1 MKGKSDS
8 FFSIKYIARLFHT
21 LRYLK
26 WQQFFFRIYYP
37 VKRIFFR
44 PKEIYAHHL
53 ASCFSQE
60 MIQFP
65 HFSIHDNLYNPEGNS
80 FTFLNQSKSFTG
92 PIDWE
97 FDEYGLLW
105 TFHLHY
111 FDWLNDPDVNVEA
124 RLNSLK
130 EYTGQYKNSYIFI
143 HSYPA
148 SLRII
153 NCIRF
158 LIENELNNERIS
170 ENLYHQSS
178 RLAAFP
184 EYEIGANHLLV
195 NGIALIWAGIY
206 FDEPAFK
213 QLGKN
218 ILQKELDVQVLNDGI
233 HFEKSPAYQSIITK
247 DLLCLLILIRAKSF
261 DNQFNNFLTQK
272 CGLLLSGLSK
282 FLTPDGM
289 YMNFGDA
296 NNQMSVKFN
305 ELLIVAQNLHIKV
318 GEVKL
323 DESGYRLIKSANF
336 NLFFNLGNV
345 TASYQPGHAHADAFS
360 FCLNYK
366 ERQIIV
372 DRGVSTYEKSDLRIE
387 EKSTAA
393 HNTICIENMNTADV
407 WSAFRM
413 GRRANFYKSD
423 NNSRTVVYEHDA
435 YKKIFGIIHRRKFE
449 IQENSIDI
457 SDELKGWKNEEAQFF
472 LHFHP
477 EVALEKK
484 EDGWE
489 IGKGM
494 IHIIVENCTT
504 YLEDYQY
511 CYGFNKTK
519 TAKRIVGNIHSVN
532 IKTVIKFFDGQT
544 H

>member
-37 VKRIFFR
+37 FKRIFFKA
-44 PKEIYAHHL
+44 KEINAHHL
-53 ASCFSQE
+53 ASSFSQE
-60 MIQFP
+60 RIQFP
-65 HFSIHDNLYNPEGNS
+65 HFSINNKLYNPEGNS
-80 FTFLNQSKSFTG
+80 FIFLNQSKSFSG
-92 PIDWE
+92 PINWE
-97 FDEYGLLW
+97 FDENGLLW

-111 FDWLNDPDVNVEA
+111 FDWLNDPDLSVEA
-124 RLNSLK
+124 RLSTLK
-130 EYTGQYKNSYIFI
+130 EYTGQYKNSYIFN

-153 NCIRF
+153 NSIKF
-158 LIENELNNERIS
+158 LIENEINNERIAK
-170 ENLYHQSS
+170 NLYCQAS

-195 NGIALIWAGIY
+195 NGIALIWVGIY
-206 FDEPAFK
+206 FSEPAFE

-218 ILQKELDVQVLNDGI
+218 ILKKELDIQVLNDGI
-233 HFEKSPAYQSIITK
+233 HFEKSPAYQSIIVK
-247 DLLCLLILIRAKSF
+247 DLMCLLILLRAKPSDF
-261 DNQFNNFLTQK
+261 QFNNFLAQK
-272 CGLLLSGLSK
+272 CSLLLSGLST
-282 FLTPDGM
+282 FLTPDGF

-296 NNQMSVKFN
+296 NDDMSVLYN
-305 ELLIVAQNLHIKV
+305 ELRIVAQNLPLNLS
-318 GEVKL
+318 EVKL
-323 DESGYRLIKSANF
+323 NESGYRALKSANF
-336 NLFFNLGNV
+336 SLLFNLGNV
-345 TASYQPGHAHADAFS
+345 ISSYQPGHAHADAFS

-372 DRGVSTYEKSDLRIE
+372 DRGVSTYEKSNLRLE

-393 HNTICIENMNTADV
+393 HNTICIEKKNTADV
-407 WSAFRM
+407 WSSFRM
-413 GRRANFYKSD
+413 GRRAKFYKIE
-423 NNSRTVVYEHDA
+423 NNSRTAVYEHDA
-435 YKKIFGIIHRRKFE
+435 YKKSFGIIHRRKFE
-449 IQENSIDI
+449 IQEKSIDI
-457 SDELKGWKNEEAQFF
+457 SDELKGWKNAKAHFF

-477 EVALEKK
+477 DVELVRE
-484 EDGWE
+484 
-489 IGKGM
+489 GKGWK
-494 IHIIVENCTT
+494 IEKEGINIVVENCST
-504 YLEDYQY
+504 YLENYQY

-532 IKTVIKFFDGQT
+532 IRTVINFFDGQT